1 MKKFLLITFFVLVSA
16 IGTYAQKIH
25 WLLFVDTKDANV
37 GQLDVNGREY
47 LKTNF
52 VDIVNS
58 ALKGVYQPE
67 IYDNFD
73 NNCTSFKC
81 KSTIENLRCAPED
94 IVVFYYIG
102 HGGRSIQ
109 VDPNEHPWPK
119 MWFYQGGD
127 YRPDLML
134 DLGWVHEQLKAKN
147 PRLLL
152 TIGMCCNKG
161 QGDIPPD
168 IMPTFSQRSYGS
180 VYVSPEQI
188 ENIKNAF
195 MNTCG
200 NLIATSAKPGQL
212 SNAPK
217 PEVGFPDS
225 WGVKPMDFYTVA
237 FCMNFRVMV
246 EDQDVD
252 LNNLF
257 KNTEQT
263 VIGWLDNIQTPF
275 SYSQLRKGQCTTPRT
290 DGNCRPMPNT
300 LNVNDLTSLENMMD
314 AVVCN
319 KSDMPNRS
327 RYFDNNCVVRIIGQ
341 DGRTQVDRVTIN
353 SYMLRTRTSDA
364 LLRVV
369 PIGTQVD
376 GNGKIK
382 EFYVREYY
390 KGRR

>member
-1 MKKFLLITFFVLVSA
+1 MRKILLMVFCVIVLTAGTF
-16 IGTYAQKIH
+16 AQKIH

-47 LKTNF
+47 LRANF

-67 IYDNFD
+67 IYDMYD
-73 NNCTSFKC
+73 NNCTAFKC
-81 KSTIENLRCAPED
+81 KSTIESLRCSSDD
-94 IVVFYYIG
+94 IVIFYYIG
-102 HGGRSIQ
+102 HGGRSTL
-109 VDPNEHPWPK
+109 VDPNDHPWPK

-134 DLGWVHEQLKAKN
+134 DLSWVHEQLKAKN

-152 TIGMCCNKG
+152 TIGMCCNKE

-188 ENIKNAF
+188 ENIKEAF
-195 MNTCG
+195 TKTCG
-200 NLIATSAKPGQL
+200 NLIATSSKPGQV
-212 SNAPK
+212 SRAPK
-217 PEVGFPDS
+217 RYPDD
-225 WGVKPMDFYTVA
+225 WGIKPMDFYTVA
-237 FCMNFRVMV
+237 MCMNFRLMV
-246 EDQDVD
+246 EEQEVD

-257 KNTEQT
+257 KNTENT

-275 SYSQLRKGQCTTPRT
+275 SYSQLRQGQCTTPRT
-290 DGNCRPMPNT
+290 NGNCRPMLSSININNIT
-300 LNVNDLTSLENMMD
+300 DLENMME

-319 KSDMPNRS
+319 KEDMPNRS
-327 RYFDNNCVVRIIGQ
+327 NYFDNNCVVRIIGQ
-341 DGRTQVDRVTIN
+341 DGRTQVDRVSIN
-353 SYMLRTRTSDA
+353 TYMLRARTSDA
-364 LLRVV
+364 LLRIV
-369 PIGTQVD
+369 PVGTMVD
-376 GNGKIK
+376 NGKIK
-382 EFYVREYY
+382 ELYVKEYY